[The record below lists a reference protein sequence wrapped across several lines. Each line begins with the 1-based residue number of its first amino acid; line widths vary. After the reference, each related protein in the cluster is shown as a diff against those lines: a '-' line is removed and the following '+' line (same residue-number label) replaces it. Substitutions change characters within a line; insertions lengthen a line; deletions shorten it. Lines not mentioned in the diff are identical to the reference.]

1 MTTKSYYKMIQLHS
15 DKFIDTMNND
25 KKFVYYSDIYGK
37 SFLTHS
43 IIYDNF
49 DAYLSMIQHVSFK
62 LDMTKPD
69 ISRHF
74 LRYIAERVSE
84 CEWERNR
91 RYIDALFDI
100 DYNFTINDL
109 LYFKSSYNIFMEIF
123 YRMNN
128 IDYKKVLD
136 IIHIL
141 DDDIK
146 IKLLELIIKHY
157 KNNNMVIPTNN
168 IEYCVKHNI
177 NNGNIT
183 CLEILSK
190 NGYNISIINT
200 VPTIAYLLDYKCND
214 HLITYLLSQ
223 NWHYNLNLFDHIQKI
238 GYHIIDKLLIIK
250 ENYTKFK
257 IQFETIKDTENLYFI
272 SIVMNVLTNFNGIMN
287 NSYYNP
293 KNLVK
298 IVECINFLIEIAKEN
313 NVTNMISSI
322 PKKFYDKSIEVYNTQ
337 PNNNTDKIKYYLKKF
352 MTIMIAS
359 KQTQT
364 GHFKHLLTLVFTQ
377 NELEQISQVP

>member
-1 MTTKSYYKMIQLHS
+1 MTTKLYYKMIQLHS

-49 DAYLSMIQHVSFK
+49 DAYLSMIQHTSFK

-69 ISRHF
+69 ISRYF
-74 LRYIAERVSE
+74 LKHIAERVFE

-100 DYNFTINDL
+100 NFNFTINDL

-136 IIHIL
+136 IIHVL
-141 DDDIK
+141 DDNIT
-146 IKLLELIIKHY
+146 IKLLELIIKYHK
-157 KNNNMVIPTNN
+157 KNNIIIPTNN

-183 CLEILSK
+183 CLQILSK
-190 NGYNISIINT
+190 NGYNISMINSI
-200 VPTIAYLLDYKCND
+200 PTIAYLLDYRFND

-298 IVECINFLIEIAKEN
+298 IVECINFLLEIAKEN
-313 NVTNMISSI
+313 NVTNIISSI

-337 PNNNTDKIKYYLKKF
+337 PNNNTDKIKYYLKRF
-352 MTIMIAS
+352 MLIMVIS

>member
-1 MTTKSYYKMIQLHS
+1 MTTKLYYKMIQLHS

-49 DAYLSMIQHVSFK
+49 DAYLSMIQHTSFK
-62 LDMTKPD
+62 LDMNKPD
-69 ISRHF
+69 ISRYF
-74 LRYIAERVSE
+74 LKHIAERVFE

-100 DYNFTINDL
+100 NFNFTINDL
-109 LYFKSSYNIFMEIF
+109 LCFKSSYNIFMEIF

-136 IIHIL
+136 IIHVL
-141 DDDIK
+141 DDNIT
-146 IKLLELIIKHY
+146 INLLELIIKYHK
-157 KNNNMVIPTNN
+157 KNNIIIPTNN

-183 CLEILSK
+183 CLQILSK
-190 NGYNISIINT
+190 NGYNISMINSI
-200 VPTIAYLLDYKCND
+200 PTIAYLLDYRFND

-298 IVECINFLIEIAKEN
+298 IVECINFLLEIAKEN

-352 MTIMIAS
+352 MTIMVAS

-364 GHFKHLLTLVFTQ
+364 GHFKHLLTHVFTQ

>member
-43 IIYDNF
+43 IIHDNF
-49 DAYLSMIQHVSFK
+49 DAYLSMIQHSSFK
-62 LDMTKPD
+62 LDMSKPD

-100 DYNFTINDL
+100 DYNFTIDNL
-109 LYFKSSYNIFMEIF
+109 MYFKSSYNIFMEIL

-128 IDYKKVLD
+128 IDYTKILER
-136 IIHIL
+136 IHIL

-298 IVECINFLIEIAKEN
+298 IVECINFLLEIAKEN

-337 PNNNTDKIKYYLKKF
+337 PNNNTDKIKYYLKGF

-377 NELEQISQVP
+377 NELEPISQVP

>member
-1 MTTKSYYKMIQLHS
+1 
-15 DKFIDTMNND
+15 
-25 KKFVYYSDIYGK
+25 
-37 SFLTHS
+37 
-43 IIYDNF
+43 
-49 DAYLSMIQHVSFK
+49 
-62 LDMTKPD
+62 
-69 ISRHF
+69 
-74 LRYIAERVSE
+74 
-84 CEWERNR
+84 
-91 RYIDALFDI
+91 
-100 DYNFTINDL
+100 
-109 LYFKSSYNIFMEIF
+109 MEIL

-128 IDYKKVLD
+128 IDYTKILER
-136 IIHIL
+136 IHIL

-298 IVECINFLIEIAKEN
+298 IVECINFLLEIAKEN

-337 PNNNTDKIKYYLKKF
+337 PNNNTDKIKYYLKGF

-377 NELEQISQVP
+377 NELEPISQVP

>member
-15 DKFIDTMNND
+15 DKFSDTMNND

-37 SFLTHS
+37 TFLTHS
-43 IIYDNF
+43 IIHDNF

-109 LYFKSSYNIFMEIF
+109 MYFKSTYNIFMEIL

-128 IDYKKVLD
+128 IDYTKILD
-136 IIHIL
+136 RIHIL

-146 IKLLELIIKHY
+146 IKLLELIIKYHK
-157 KNNNMVIPTNN
+157 KNNLEIPTSN
-168 IEYCVKHNI
+168 IECCVKQNI
-177 NNGNIT
+177 HEGNIT
-183 CLEILSK
+183 CLNILLK
-190 NGYNISIINT
+190 NSYNISMINT
-200 VPTIAYLLDYKCND
+200 VPTIAYLLDYRLND

-223 NWHYNLNLFDHIQKI
+223 NWHYNLNLFDHIKKI

-293 KNLVK
+293 KNLV
-298 IVECINFLIEIAKEN
+298 IIIECINFLLEIAKKN

-322 PKKFYDKSIEVYNTQ
+322 PKKFYDKSIEVYNTE

-364 GHFKHLLTLVFTQ
+364 GHFKHLLTLVFTK
-377 NELEQISQVP
+377 NELEQIAQVP

>member
-1 MTTKSYYKMIQLHS
+1 MTTKLYYKMIQLHS

-49 DAYLSMIQHVSFK
+49 DAYLSMIQHTSFK

-69 ISRHF
+69 ISRYF
-74 LRYIAERVSE
+74 LKHIAERVFE

-100 DYNFTINDL
+100 NFNFTINDL

-136 IIHIL
+136 IIHVL
-141 DDDIK
+141 DDDIT
-146 IKLLELIIKHY
+146 IKLLELIIKYHK
-157 KNNNMVIPTNN
+157 KNNIIIPTNN

-183 CLEILSK
+183 CLQILSK
-190 NGYNISIINT
+190 NGYNISMINSI
-200 VPTIAYLLDYKCND
+200 PTIAYLLDYKCND

-223 NWHYNLNLFDHIQKI
+223 NWYYNLNLFDHIQKI
-238 GYHIIDKLLIIK
+238 GYHTIDKLLIIK

-287 NSYYNP
+287 NNYYNP

-298 IVECINFLIEIAKEN
+298 IVECINFLLEIAKEN

-352 MTIMIAS
+352 MTIMVAS

-364 GHFKHLLTLVFTQ
+364 GHFKHLLTHVFTQ

>member
-1 MTTKSYYKMIQLHS
+1 MTTKLYYKMIQLHS

-49 DAYLSMIQHVSFK
+49 DAYLSMIQHTSFK

-69 ISRHF
+69 ISRYF
-74 LRYIAERVSE
+74 LKHIAERVFE

-100 DYNFTINDL
+100 NFNFTINDL

-136 IIHIL
+136 IIHVL
-141 DDDIK
+141 DDDIT
-146 IKLLELIIKHY
+146 IKLLELIIKYHK
-157 KNNNMVIPTNN
+157 KNNIIIPTNN

-183 CLEILSK
+183 CLQILSK
-190 NGYNISIINT
+190 NGYNISMINSI
-200 VPTIAYLLDYKCND
+200 PTIAYLLDYRFNN

-223 NWHYNLNLFDHIQKI
+223 NWHYNLNLFDHMQKI

-287 NSYYNP
+287 NNYYNP

-298 IVECINFLIEIAKEN
+298 IVECINFLLEIAKEN

-364 GHFKHLLTLVFTQ
+364 DHFKNLITLVFTK